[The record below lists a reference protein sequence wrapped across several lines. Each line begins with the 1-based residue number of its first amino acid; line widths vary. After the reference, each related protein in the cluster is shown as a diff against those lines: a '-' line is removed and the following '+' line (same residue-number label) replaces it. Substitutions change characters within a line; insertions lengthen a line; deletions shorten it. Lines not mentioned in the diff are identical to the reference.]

1 MIILERNNELEKSIG
16 VNFDKLSYFIEK
28 TNIEEQKFHIYG
40 EFSMENYEDYKFISF
55 EAIFYD
61 ENEEIIY
68 IDSSGE
74 FLNNF
79 LGQGSFHIWS
89 YLSLDMLNKIKKI
102 KVSPKS
108 IEKKLT
114 QNQIKSGN
122 RITLE
127 TDQLLLKILVKKDYS
142 LCSSFNE
149 KRDEFIDDVN
159 YVIDKFTQS
168 KEFKQFMKK

>member
-1 MIILERNNELEKSIG
+1 MIILERNTELEKSIG
-16 VNFDKLSYFIEK
+16 VNLDKLSYIIEK
-28 TNIEEQKFHIYG
+28 TNIEDQEFHVYG
-40 EFSMENYEDYKFISF
+40 EFSMENYDDYKYISF

-61 ENEEIIY
+61 KHDDIIN
-68 IDSSGE
+68 IRRTTTNLDD
-74 FLNNF
+74 F
-79 LGQGSFHIWS
+79 LGQGSFSIWG
-89 YLSLDMLNKIKKI
+89 YLSLDILNKIKKI
-102 KVSPKS
+102 KVYPKS
-108 IEKKLT
+108 LEKKLT